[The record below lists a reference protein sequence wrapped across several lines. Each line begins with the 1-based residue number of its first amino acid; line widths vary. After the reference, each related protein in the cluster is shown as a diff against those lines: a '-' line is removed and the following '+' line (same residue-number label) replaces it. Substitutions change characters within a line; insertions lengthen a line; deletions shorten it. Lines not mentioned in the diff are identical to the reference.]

1 MPEANVILIVGEI
14 IDARLSTATSE
25 LLNAGSQLAGNLG
38 QPLHAVLLG
47 TNLQNA
53 FQEAV
58 CSGASKVFLAEHPLL
73 NEGHVEAH
81 VAALQQVV
89 EQAQPRIVLIAR
101 TPLGRELGPR
111 LAFRLGVGLAQDA
124 VALSVD
130 PGTKQFL
137 ITRPVYGGNA
147 MAVVTLTG
155 KPQIVTVR
163 PKAFE
168 AAPQN
173 KSIEGELV
181 RVPVEIPNSVVR
193 TRVIEHVAQE
203 SAGVKLE
210 EARVVI
216 AGGRGLG
223 GPVPFAE
230 LEKLAKLLGGAV
242 GASRPACD
250 AGWIDPRFQ
259 IGLTGK
265 TITPELYIAVAISG
279 ACQHMAGC
287 SGAKVIVAVNNNAEA
302 EIFKQAR
309 YGVIGDWKKIIPA
322 FTETIRELVG

>member
-1 MPEANVILIVGEI
+1 MSEANGILIVGEI
-14 IDARLSTATSE
+14 IDGRLSTATSE
-25 LLNAGSQLAGNLG
+25 LLNAGGQLAGNLG

-53 FQEAV
+53 SQEAMW
-58 CSGASKVFLAEHPLL
+58 SGAGKVFLAEHPLL

-89 EQAQPRIVLIAR
+89 KQAPPRILLIAR

-124 VALSVD
+124 VALNVD
-130 PGTKQFL
+130 PATKRFL
-137 ITRPVYGGNA
+137 VTRPVYGGNA
-147 MAVVTLTG
+147 MAVVTMTG
-155 KPQIVTVR
+155 ETQIVTVR
-163 PKAFE
+163 PKVFE

-173 KSIEGELV
+173 KTIEGELV
-181 RVPVEIPNSVVR
+181 RVSVEIPNSVVR
-193 TRVIEHVAQE
+193 TRVVERVAQE
-203 SAGVKLE
+203 SAGVKME

-216 AGGRGLG
+216 GGGRGLG
-223 GPVPFAE
+223 GPIPFAE

-265 TITPELYIAVAISG
+265 TITPELYIAIAISG

-309 YGVIGDWKKIIPA
+309 YGVIGDWRKIIPA